1 MKYLVIGTD
10 RKGKGFKFKTSNY
23 IHAMG
28 LNLYRGSVFILDA
41 TGRRIKLIR
50 YVYN

>member
-1 MKYLVIGTD
+1 MKYLIIGED
-10 RKGKGFKFKTSNY
+10 RKGKAFKFKTSNY

-28 LNLYRGSVFILDA
+28 INLYRGSVFILDIA
-41 TGRRIKLIR
+41 GRRKLIR